1 MQTSWR
7 RGHRVRESGGRGGRG
22 VVWCGGEE
30 MTLNVAELLVFI
42 YLVVHFFFLG
52 RLSNKG
58 VSGRG
63 ELFVEPMISVF
74 TGNRSGIWGLKQ
86 NFQ

>member
-1 MQTSWR
+1 M
-7 RGHRVRESGGRGGRG
+7 GG
-22 VVWCGGEE
+22 VWCGGEE

-63 ELFVEPMISVF
+63 ELY
-74 TGNRSGIWGLKQ
+74 L
-86 NFQ
+86 